1 MSKSRRKKSEEELL
15 SEATLKGTLTNEYG
29 EDAKV
34 LVTLDDGDK
43 RIISKAAEKKR
54 REQARRFFQGN
65 SPDSRGNFI
74 QLIHESNDWLHMRN
88 IMIETKRDK
97 WTLLHDKYV
106 MMLIPFADADRKGL
120 LVDIETRNPL
130 NGADIAKRLIVS
142 INAVQP
148 ILRTLV
154 KHGVLLE
161 VKASKNQKH
170 YQFND
175 NIFNIKGRPLL
186 KDEYFTK
193 VFQMTL
199 SQILEKLSG
208 NEIGLLRVLASR
220 FHYQSYY
227 LVENPDVDLRQD
239 KSLSFQENFEKHG
252 ATLFDGL
259 TFLSM
264 SEIMRLAEIQHS
276 NTLLDYMYRLR
287 DAGAIHINERSN
299 GLRGKKKRVKRFIR
313 VNPNLMYRE
322 RGKLDQ
328 LLVKLM
334 LADFDVFKF
343 KGGEDQF

>member
-1 MSKSRRKKSEEELL
+1 MSRRKKSEEELL

-29 EDAKV
+29 EPTKV

-43 RIISKAAEKKR
+43 RIVSKAAEKKR

-65 SPDSRGNFI
+65 SQDSRGNFI
-74 QLIHESNDWLHMRN
+74 QLIHEPNDQLHERN
-88 IMIETKRDK
+88 KVIETKKDR

-106 MMLIPFADADRKGL
+106 MMLIPFADHTRKGL
-120 LVDIETRNPL
+120 LVDMETNNPL
-130 NGADIAKRLIVS
+130 NGADIAKKLNVS

-148 ILRTLV
+148 ILKALV
-154 KHGVLLE
+154 KHGALLE
-161 VKASKNQKH
+161 LPASKNQKH

-175 NIFNIKGRPLL
+175 DVFNMKGRPLL
-186 KDEYFTK
+186 KDEHFTK

-199 SQILEKLSG
+199 AQILEKLSG

-227 LVENPDVDLRQD
+227 LVENPDVDLRKD
-239 KSLSFQENFEKHG
+239 KSLSFQQNFEKHSSE
-252 ATLFDGL
+252 LFDGL

-264 SEIMRLAEIQHS
+264 SEIMRMADIQHS

-322 RGKLDQ
+322 RGNLDQ
-328 LLVKLM
+328 LLVKFM
-334 LADFDVFKF
+334 LADFDIFKF

>member
-15 SEATLKGTLTNEYG
+15 SEAILKGTLTNEYG
-29 EDAKV
+29 EPTKV
-34 LVTLDDGDK
+34 LITLDDGDK
-43 RIISKAAEKKR
+43 RIISKVAEKKR
-54 REQARRFFQGN
+54 REQARRFFQSD

-74 QLIHESNDWLHMRN
+74 QLIHEANDQLHKRST
-88 IMIETKRDK
+88 IIETKKDK

-106 MMLIPFADADRKGL
+106 MMLIPFADRTRKGL

-130 NGADIAKRLIVS
+130 NGADIAKRLNVT

-148 ILRTLV
+148 ILKALV
-154 KHGVLLE
+154 KHGALLE
-161 VKASKNQKH
+161 VKAPKNQKH

-175 NIFNIKGRPLL
+175 DIFNMKGRSLL
-186 KDEYFTK
+186 KDEHFTK
-193 VFQMTL
+193 IFQLTL

-227 LVENPDVDLRQD
+227 LVDNPDIDLRQD
-239 KSLSFQENFEKHG
+239 KSLSFQQNFEKHG
-252 ATLFDGL
+252 SALFEGL

-322 RGKLDQ
+322 RGNLDQ
-328 LLVKLM
+328 LLVKFM
-334 LADFDVFKF
+334 LADFDLFKF